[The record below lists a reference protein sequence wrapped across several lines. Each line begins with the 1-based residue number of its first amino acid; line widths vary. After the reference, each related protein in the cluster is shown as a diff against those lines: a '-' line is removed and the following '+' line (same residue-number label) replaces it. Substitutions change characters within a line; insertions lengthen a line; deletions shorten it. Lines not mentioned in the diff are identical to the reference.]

1 MHNAG
6 SRDQLHPRRPAAI
19 VALQERGRAG
29 MDGLTD
35 PAALRAHY
43 GTVHPLAVRKVLPR
57 LDAHCR
63 HFIALSP
70 FAVLATS
77 DGSGH
82 VDASPRGDAPGFVAV
97 LDDTT
102 LLLPDR
108 PGNNRVDSY
117 GNIVA
122 HPGVGLLFFVPGI
135 NETLR
140 VNGRARVVTDAEV
153 LTPFAAQNKVPSAGL
168 LIAVEE
174 VFFHC
179 AKALMRSHLWDPAS
193 QVERKTFPTLGRIIA
208 DQTAAMAAPEADE
221 LVEQGYRNNLY

>member
-1 MHNAG
+1 
-6 SRDQLHPRRPAAI
+6 
-19 VALQERGRAG
+19 V
-29 MDGLTD
+29 
-35 PAALRAHY
+35 
-43 GTVHPLAVRKVLPR
+43 LAR
-57 LDAHCR
+57 LDRHCR
-63 HFIALSP
+63 DVIARSP
-70 FAVLATS
+70 FAVLATT
-77 DGSGH
+77 DGHGH
-82 VDASPRGDAPGFVAV
+82 VDASPRGDAPGFVSV

-140 VNGRARVVTDAEV
+140 VNGRARVVTDGDLLAP
-153 LTPFAAQNKVPSAGL
+153 LTAQGKVPGAGL
-168 LIAVEE
+168 LIEVDE

-179 AKALMRSHLWDPAS
+179 AKALMRSHLWDPAT
-193 QVERKTFPTLGRIIA
+193 QIERKTFPSLGKIIA

-221 LVEQGYRNNLY
+221 LVEHGYKTTLY